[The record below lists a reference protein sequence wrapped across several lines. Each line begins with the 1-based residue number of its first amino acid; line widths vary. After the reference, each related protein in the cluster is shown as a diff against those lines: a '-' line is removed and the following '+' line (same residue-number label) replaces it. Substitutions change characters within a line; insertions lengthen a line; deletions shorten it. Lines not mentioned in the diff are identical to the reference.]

1 MEATMPGSS
10 KISFYALAGA
20 LGGSA
25 VWVFILILSNALS
38 SGLLTELLLGALSGM
53 FIGGFIWSHE
63 AITGRQFHAAIR
75 RAGYGAAAGILG
87 GAAGAILGSTVF
99 TGLGRLVVDQ
109 GGFSASLGISL
120 SVALGWAILG
130 AAVGASG
137 GMMIR
142 SRERIVYG
150 LAGGSLGG
158 FLGGILFNA
167 LSATNIWS
175 ALAGLFSLGA
185 CIGGFISIVEEAF
198 VSAKVK
204 VIKGRHINREFPILK
219 EMNSIGR
226 DDRSDV
232 CLSGAEGVGMQH
244 AFITRKKG
252 SFSIEQGQGGTGVYV
267 NHQKTEKC
275 RLSDGDVIRIGS
287 ILLMFNAVK
296 KAAAAVVLFLVLGS
310 LFVGPAPLSAEEV
323 RDMRITQFDLSGFPL
338 VKAYVSILDRNGK
351 AVRGLDRHD
360 ISIMENGRPVAIK
373 EMRMGGTSG
382 KREPLSLSLV
392 LDKSGSMTGDKIARA
407 KESVLRFISL
417 MEPGDR
423 ASLFAF
429 SDDVAEIESL
439 TGNGEKLKKAA
450 LSLQPGGHTAL
461 YDAIVRGADSVK
473 GSSGR
478 RAVIVL
484 SDGIANRGVMN
495 IDQSIDSAVKGYVSV
510 YVIGLGED
518 VRTARLE
525 RIAQETG
532 GTYFFTPSPE
542 GLAAIYETISRR
554 IKNEYV
560 ITYETGQRGE
570 YLRKASLELKKGTRA
585 ERAYFQPKSS
595 LFGTGGKVPGWAL
608 VIPLM
613 SIAGLVG
620 ISLRNIEH
628 SYRTGHLSVVQGRAS
643 RKEIDINSI
652 ISLGRDERNAVGL
665 FQDNRIDQYHAEVQK
680 ENGRYFIKD
689 KGTSSGTFVN
699 RKKISGACTLTDGDV
714 IDIGSAR
721 IVFSQGS
728 GHTCPACGSAMRSKA
743 KFCPKCGAKTT

>member
-1 MEATMPGSS
+1 MPGSS

-158 FLGGILFNA
+158 FFGGILFNA

-244 AFITRKKG
+244 AYITRKKG

-296 KAAAAVVLFLVLGS
+296 KAAAAVVIFLVLGS

-360 ISIMENGRPVAIK
+360 ISIMENGSPVAIK

-407 KESVLRFISL
+407 KESVVRFISL

-439 TGNGEKLKKAA
+439 TGNGEKLKKATLA
-450 LSLQPGGHTAL
+450 IQPGGHTAL
-461 YDAIVRGADSVK
+461 YDAIVKGADSVK
-473 GSSGR
+473 GFSGR

-495 IDQSIDSAVKGYVSV
+495 IDQSIDFAVKGYVSV

-699 RKKISGACTLTDGDV
+699 RKKISGACTLSDGDV

-728 GHTCPACGSAMRSKA
+728 GHTCPACGSPARSKA

>member
-1 MEATMPGSS
+1 MPRLS
-10 KISFYALAGA
+10 KISLYALAGA

-25 VWVFILILSNALS
+25 VWMFILMLSNTLD

-53 FIGGFIWSHE
+53 FIGGFLWSHE
-63 AITGRQFHAAIR
+63 AITGRQFRTAIR
-75 RAGYGAAAGILG
+75 RAGYGAASGILG
-87 GAAGAILGSTVF
+87 GAAGAALGNTVF
-99 TGLGRLVVDQ
+99 TGLGRIVADQ

-120 SVALGWAILG
+120 SVAFGWAILG

-137 GMMIR
+137 GLMIR
-142 SRERIVYG
+142 SRERIIYG

-158 FLGGILFNA
+158 FLGGLLFNA
-167 LSATNIWS
+167 ISATNIWS
-175 ALAGLFSLGA
+175 ALAGLFFLGG
-185 CIGGFISIVEEAF
+185 CIGGFISLVEEAF

-204 VIKGRHINREFPILK
+204 VIKGRHINREFSILK
-219 EMNSIGR
+219 EINSIGR

-232 CLSGAEGVGMQH
+232 CLSGAEGVAMQH
-244 AFITRKKG
+244 AIITRKKG
-252 SFSIEQGQGGTGVYV
+252 AFSIEQGQAGTGVYV

-275 RLSDGDVIRIGS
+275 RLSDGDVIRVGS
-287 ILLMFNAVK
+287 ILLMFNALK
-296 KAAAAVVLFLVLGS
+296 KTAACVLFFLALGS
-310 LFVGPAPLSAEEV
+310 TTPTVNAALADEAHDV
-323 RDMRITQFDLSGFPL
+323 RITQFDLNGFPL
-338 VKAYVSILDRNGK
+338 VTAYVSILDGNGK
-351 AVRGLDRHD
+351 AVGGLSAHD
-360 ISIMENGRPVAIK
+360 VSLMENGRPVAIK

-382 KREPLSLSLV
+382 KREPLSLV

-407 KESVLRFISL
+407 KESVLRFLSL

-423 ASLFAF
+423 ASLFSF
-429 SDDVAEIESL
+429 SDEVAEIESL
-439 TGNGEKLKKAA
+439 TGNVEKLKKATLA
-450 LSLQPGGHTAL
+450 IQPGGHTAL
-461 YDAIVRGADSVK
+461 YDAIVKGVDSVK
-473 GSSGR
+473 GYSGR

-495 IDQSIDSAVKGYVSV
+495 IEQSIDCAVKGYVSV

-542 GLAAIYETISRR
+542 GLAAIYEAISRR

-560 ITYETGQRGE
+560 ITFETGKRGE
-570 YLRKASLELKKGTRA
+570 YLRNVSLELKKGTRA
-585 ERAYFQPKSS
+585 GRAYFQPKSS

-608 VIPLM
+608 VVPLM

-620 ISLRNIEH
+620 ISLRSMERR
-628 SYRTGHLSVVQGRAS
+628 YRTGHLSVVKGRSS
-643 RKEIDINSI
+643 RKEIDINSS
-652 ISLGRDERNAVGL
+652 ISLGRDERNALGL

-699 RKKISGACTLTDGDV
+699 REKIFSVRTLSDGDV

-721 IVFSQGS
+721 ILFSQGS
-728 GHTCPACGSAMRSKA
+728 GHTCPACGSAVRSKA
-743 KFCPKCGAKTT
+743 KFCPKCGVRTT

>member
-1 MEATMPGSS
+1 MPKLA
-10 KISFYALAGA
+10 KIIFDALTGA

-25 VWVFILILSNALS
+25 VWMFILMLSNALS
-38 SGLLTELLLGALSGM
+38 SGLLTELMLGGLSGM

-63 AITGRQFHAAIR
+63 AITGRQVRAAIR

-87 GAAGAILGSTVF
+87 GAAGAVLGSTVF
-99 TGLGRLVVDQ
+99 TALGRIVADQ

-142 SRERIVYG
+142 SRERTVYG

-167 LSATNIWS
+167 LSATNVWS
-175 ALAGLFSLGA
+175 ALAGLFFLGA
-185 CIGGFISIVEEAF
+185 CIGGFISLVEEAF

-204 VIKGRHINREFPILK
+204 VIKGRHIGREFPILK

-252 SFSIEQGQGGTGVYV
+252 SFAIEQGQGGTGVYV

-296 KAAAAVVLFLVLGS
+296 KAAAAAVVIFFLLGS
-310 LFVGPAPLSAEEV
+310 MILSPGRVSAEEA
-323 RDMRITQFDLSGFPL
+323 RDVRITQFDLSGFPL
-338 VKAYVSILDRNGK
+338 VKAYVSILDGNGK
-351 AVRGLDRHD
+351 AVQGLGRHD
-360 ISIMENGRPVAIK
+360 ISLMENGSPVVIK

-439 TGNGEKLKKAA
+439 TGNIEELKKATLA
-450 LSLQPGGHTAL
+450 IQPGGHTAL
-461 YDAIVRGADSVK
+461 YDAIVRGVDSVK

-478 RAVIVL
+478 RAAIVL

-495 IDQSIDSAVKGYVSV
+495 IDQAIETAGKGYVSV

-560 ITYETGQRGE
+560 FTYETGQRGE
-570 YLRKASLELKKGTRA
+570 YLRKVSLELKKGTRA
-585 ERAYFQPKSS
+585 GRAYFQPKSS
-595 LFGTGGKVPGWAL
+595 LFGAGGKVPGWAFA
-608 VIPLM
+608 IPLL

-620 ISLRNIEH
+620 ISLRNIERR
-628 SYRTGHLSVVQGRAS
+628 YRTGHLSVVKGRAS

-652 ISLGRDERNAVGL
+652 VSLGRDERNALGL
-665 FQDNRIDQYHAEVQK
+665 FQDNRIDQYHAEVQR
-680 ENGRYFIKD
+680 ERGRYLIKD

-699 RKKISGACTLTDGDV
+699 QKKIAGDYPLTDGDV
-714 IDIGSAR
+714 IDIGSTR

-728 GHTCPACGSAMRSKA
+728 QSTCPGCGSPVRSKA
-743 KFCPKCGAKTT
+743 KFCPKCGAKSA

>member
-1 MEATMPGSS
+1 MPRLS
-10 KISFYALAGA
+10 KISLYALAGA

-25 VWVFILILSNALS
+25 VWMFILMLSNVLS

-53 FIGGFIWSHE
+53 FIGGFLWSHE
-63 AITGRQFHAAIR
+63 ALTGRQFRAAIR
-75 RAGYGAAAGILG
+75 RAGYGAASGILG
-87 GAAGAILGSTVF
+87 GAAGAVLGNTVF
-99 TGLGRLVVDQ
+99 TGLGRIVADH

-120 SVALGWAILG
+120 SVAFGWAILG

-137 GMMIR
+137 GMMTR

-175 ALAGLFSLGA
+175 ALAGLFLLGG
-185 CIGGFISIVEEAF
+185 CIGGFISLVEEAF

-204 VIKGRHINREFPILK
+204 VIKGRHIGREFPILK
-219 EMNSIGR
+219 EINSIGR

-244 AFITRKKG
+244 AIITRKKG
-252 SFSIEQGQGGTGVYV
+252 AFSIEQGQGGTGVYV
-267 NHQKTEKC
+267 NHQKTEKR
-275 RLSDGDVIRIGS
+275 RLSDGDVIRVGS
-287 ILLMFNAVK
+287 ILLMFNALK
-296 KAAAAVVLFLVLGS
+296 KAAACVLLFIALGS
-310 LFVGPAPLSAEEV
+310 MTPTVNASLAGEV
-323 RDMRITQFDLSGFPL
+323 RDVRITQFDLNGFPS
-338 VKAYVSILDRNGK
+338 VKAYVSILDGNGK
-351 AVRGLDRHD
+351 AVGGLGPHD
-360 ISIMENGRPVAIK
+360 VSLMENGRPVLIK

-407 KESVLRFISL
+407 KESVLRFLSL

-423 ASLFAF
+423 ASLLSF

-439 TGNGEKLKKAA
+439 TGNVEKLKKATLA
-450 LSLQPGGHTAL
+450 IQPGGHTAL
-461 YDAIVRGADSVK
+461 YDAIVKGVDSVK
-473 GSSGR
+473 GYSGR

-495 IDQSIDSAVKGYVSV
+495 IGQSIDCAVKGYVSV

-560 ITYETGQRGE
+560 VTFETGKRGE
-570 YLRKASLELKKGTRA
+570 YLRNVSLEIRKGTRA
-585 ERAYFQPKSS
+585 GRSYFQPKSS

-608 VIPLM
+608 VVPLT
-613 SIAGLVG
+613 SIAGLIG
-620 ISLRNIEH
+620 ISLRSMERR
-628 SYRTGHLSVVQGRAS
+628 YRTGHLSVVKGRSS
-643 RKEIDINSI
+643 RKEIDINTV

-689 KGTSSGTFVN
+689 KGTSAGTFVN
-699 RKKISGACTLTDGDV
+699 RQKISGEHTLSDGDV

-721 IVFSQGS
+721 ILFSQGS
-728 GHTCPACGSAMRSKA
+728 GHACPACGSAVRSKA
-743 KFCPKCGAKTT
+743 KFCPRCGIRVEG

>member
-1 MEATMPGSS
+1 
-10 KISFYALAGA
+10 
-20 LGGSA
+20 
-25 VWVFILILSNALS
+25 
-38 SGLLTELLLGALSGM
+38 
-53 FIGGFIWSHE
+53 
-63 AITGRQFHAAIR
+63 
-75 RAGYGAAAGILG
+75 
-87 GAAGAILGSTVF
+87 
-99 TGLGRLVVDQ
+99 
-109 GGFSASLGISL
+109 
-120 SVALGWAILG
+120 
-130 AAVGASG
+130 
-137 GMMIR
+137 
-142 SRERIVYG
+142 
-150 LAGGSLGG
+150 
-158 FLGGILFNA
+158 
-167 LSATNIWS
+167 
-175 ALAGLFSLGA
+175 
-185 CIGGFISIVEEAF
+185 
-198 VSAKVK
+198 
-204 VIKGRHINREFPILK
+204 
-219 EMNSIGR
+219 
-226 DDRSDV
+226 
-232 CLSGAEGVGMQH
+232 
-244 AFITRKKG
+244 
-252 SFSIEQGQGGTGVYV
+252 
-267 NHQKTEKC
+267 
-275 RLSDGDVIRIGS
+275 
-287 ILLMFNAVK
+287 
-296 KAAAAVVLFLVLGS
+296 
-310 LFVGPAPLSAEEV
+310 
-323 RDMRITQFDLSGFPL
+323 
-338 VKAYVSILDRNGK
+338 
-351 AVRGLDRHD
+351 
-360 ISIMENGRPVAIK
+360 
-373 EMRMGGTSG
+373 
-382 KREPLSLSLV
+382 
-392 LDKSGSMTGDKIARA
+392 
-407 KESVLRFISL
+407 